1 MSVLESFTEFS
12 AAVRL
17 DFISEEERQFLGLH
31 LMDTMGA
38 AIAGSHTP
46 TVSSP
51 SGSRL
56 GS

>member
-46 TVSSP
+46 T
-51 SGSRL
+51 G
-56 GS
+56 